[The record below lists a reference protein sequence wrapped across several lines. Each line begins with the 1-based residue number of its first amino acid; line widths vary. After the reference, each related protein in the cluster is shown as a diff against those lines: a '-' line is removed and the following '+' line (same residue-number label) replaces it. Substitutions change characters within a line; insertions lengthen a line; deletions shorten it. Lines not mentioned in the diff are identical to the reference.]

1 MDQPPDLRSRLLAA
15 TGVAVII
22 ALVVGGWL
30 ISRSGTDTP
39 TEVGTDLAAAS
50 STTTTTTASVDS
62 SSTSTTSTSTTT
74 TTTAPTTTSSS
85 PTTTEPPM
93 VSGSVT
99 CENGVVVSYE
109 IPADMAV
116 PSIDDLCSDVDD
128 GEPSPLLEFCSAH
141 EDLITWADC
150 GEASEELFL
159 ACLDASWIEATEQ
172 QADEFIAECLVAGEE
187 LLADEWLFGNCGA
200 EHYPVVTDE
209 GTVCEPFEQ
218 PDADR
223 P

>member
-30 ISRSGTDTP
+30 ISRSGTDTS
-39 TEVGTDLAAAS
+39 TDVGTDLTLAP
-50 STTTTTTASVDS
+50 
-62 SSTSTTSTSTTT
+62 STSA
-74 TTTAPTTTSSS
+74 APTTTAA
-85 PTTTEPPM
+85 PM
-93 VSGSVT
+93 VAGSVT

-128 GEPSPLLEFCSAH
+128 GGPSPLLDFCSAH

-150 GEASEELFL
+150 GEASEELFQ
-159 ACLDASWIEATEQ
+159 ACLDASWIEATEE
-172 QADEFIAECLVAGEE
+172 QANEFVAECLVAGEE
-187 LLADEWLFGNCGA
+187 LLADDSLFGNCGA
-200 EHYPVVTDE
+200 DHLPVVTDE
-209 GTVCEPFEQ
+209 GTVCEPFDRS
-218 PDADR
+218 DADR